1 MKKLIIAFLIGFS
14 ALFAEDFEPENFDF
28 SSYAID
34 SMLTAETYYY
44 LAMPDWRQI
53 LKIYVTEICPLP
65 DNICK
70 IVFNNTYV
78 YYLLGD
84 SEISMGSYEYSHG
97 QYFVKFYYR
106 VKSFTYNKIE
116 LEFIRGECIK
126 SHTY

>member
-44 LAMPDWRQI
+44 LAMPDWSETQ
-53 LKIYVTEICPLP
+53 KVEVTEICPLT
-65 DNICK
+65 NNVCK
-70 IVFNNTYV
+70 IVFNNRYV

-84 SEISMGSYEYSHG
+84 SEISMGSYEYSLG

-126 SHTY
+126 NNTD